1 MKKLLLLSVLL
12 TVCLF
17 GCGSGEGTSGT
28 LTMSEITAAEL
39 TVGRYNVSATVTYV
53 PEGGKSPVGAVI
65 NFTAVYS
72 TTTGVSS
79 SIPSS
84 YTLGTSGIATYANDS
99 VFQGN
104 EPTNLRLTASFGGL
118 SQTKTVTI
126 PALP

>member
-28 LTMSEITAAEL
+28 LTMSEITATDL
-39 TVGRYNVSATVTYV
+39 TGGRYNVSATVTYV

-72 TTTGVSS
+72 TASAVNT
-79 SIPSS
+79 IPSS
-84 YTLGTSGIATYANDS
+84 QTLGTSGIASYTNDS
-99 VFQGN
+99 VFQGT
-104 EPTNLRLTASFGGL
+104 EPINLRLTASFGGL
-118 SQTKTVTI
+118 FQTKTVTI